1 MSGIT
6 PTSSPNALERVWN
19 LEKPKSVKKLFLVS
33 CTRGKIIL
41 LSSAKTWQQD
51 GE

>member
-6 PTSSPNALERVWN
+6 LTSSPNALEGVWN
-19 LEKPKSVKKLFLVS
+19 LEKPKSSKEAVFGELYW
-33 CTRGKIIL
+33 GKSLL
-41 LSSAKTWQQD
+41 LSGKTWQHD

>member
-6 PTSSPNALERVWN
+6 LTSSPNALEGVWN
-19 LEKPKSVKKLFLVS
+19 LEKPKSSKEAVLVS
-33 CTRGKIIL
+33 CTRGKIIIL
-41 LSSAKTWQQD
+41 LSAKTWQHD